1 MIRSI
6 KIFAIVLILSTV
18 HTAAQQNTTYEETSK
33 DKQHRLTFF
42 MVGGVPDNK
51 DASHPVKVLIND
63 AFAVGYSEER
73 QNPVWSA
80 YHVDQISNAP
90 DHDRPKKF
98 HTDIRTE
105 SKISGD
111 MTFRRDSEPKYDRGH
126 MTPNN
131 AIQQEWGRLAQM
143 ETFLMSNI
151 SPQISSL
158 NSGKWKSLEHDI
170 TERLVGKV
178 DDLWVIAGPVFG
190 EDPEEIKDTDIQI
203 PDQFYMILVDQYYS
217 QARRALVYG
226 SIAFM
231 FPNNR
236 EDLQDKAL
244 EDFLSTVDD
253 IEAAAKLDFFKDFS
267 STEKFDE
274 SREGDFNFWF
284 GEH

>member
-1 MIRSI
+1 
-6 KIFAIVLILSTV
+6 
-18 HTAAQQNTTYEETSK
+18 
-33 DKQHRLTFF
+33 
-42 MVGGVPDNK
+42 
-51 DASHPVKVLIND
+51 
-63 AFAVGYSEER
+63 
-73 QNPVWSA
+73 
-80 YHVDQISNAP
+80 
-90 DHDRPKKF
+90 
-98 HTDIRTE
+98 
-105 SKISGD
+105 
-111 MTFRRDSEPKYDRGH
+111 
-126 MTPNN
+126 
-131 AIQQEWGRLAQM
+131 M